1 MSDGDTA
8 RPVADLFPLAEEAR
22 AWSKTLRAD
31 SLRVEREVA
40 NSEAILAE
48 TLARLA
54 QRYPHHRRHFRA
66 KSEEAATR
74 SASMRRRAA
83 YRQARHDLENDRRGV
98 GTRSEG

>member
-1 MSDGDTA
+1 MSDGDAA
-8 RPVADLFPLAEEAR
+8 RPVADLLPLAEEAR

-40 NSEAILAE
+40 NTEAILAE

-54 QRYPHHRRHFRA
+54 QRYPHHGHLFGA
-66 KSEEAATR
+66 KSEEAAIR

-83 YRQARHDLENDRRGV
+83 SRQARHDLDNDRRG
-98 GTRSEG
+98 